1 MNANGR
7 RVCFF
12 CCSGLKLKP
21 KQVLERSTKH
31 PATKIKPPQQ
41 GPQDQGRPH
50 PPAGAWWP
58 ACQVGQ
64 SHSSPMAPAG
74 KNPDLHCRAGPC
86 SRPQGHQGDCP
97 AVHSLGSRC
106 SPSQPLPHCSF
117 WEHPQMKEVLGQES
131 PAGCQ
136 KLEDLGD
143 GHPPLLP
150 RSLREGKFAPPSRSS
165 PPFPSSTLSSFC
177 PSLSP
182 HLHLLIDP
190 WMVVFT
196 GNDPGEVLMR
206 L

>member
-1 MNANGR
+1 MNANGQS
-7 RVCFF
+7 
-12 CCSGLKLKP
+12 CSGLKLKP

-50 PPAGAWWP
+50 SPAAAWQP
-58 ACQVGQ
+58 VCQVGQ

-86 SRPQGHQGDCP
+86 SRPQGHPGDCP

-117 WEHPQMKEVLGQES
+117 WEHCQMKEVLGQES

-136 KLEDLGD
+136 KLEALGA
-143 GHPPLLP
+143 GHPPLP
-150 RSLREGKFAPPSRSS
+150 CSLRGKVCSSQSVLPS
-165 PPFPSSTLSSFC
+165 PPFPSPLLLLPFSLPSPASS
-177 PSLSP
+177 
-182 HLHLLIDP
+182 
-190 WMVVFT
+190 
-196 GNDPGEVLMR
+196 G
-206 L
+206 